1 MVTCVEG
8 SASPPAQSKR
18 HWSGN
23 KSRMF
28 GFVTA
33 GVGAGGGVG
42 GNGVGGGVGGDGV
55 GGGVGCGAGVGVG
68 GRAPDTTSFLLLLQR
83 HFQALR

>member
-1 MVTCVEG
+1 
-8 SASPPAQSKR
+8 
-18 HWSGN
+18 
-23 KSRMF
+23 MF

-68 GRAPDTTSFLLLLQR
+68 GRAPDTTSFLLLSRDATRPVRSL
-83 HFQALR
+83 HSGGFFSL